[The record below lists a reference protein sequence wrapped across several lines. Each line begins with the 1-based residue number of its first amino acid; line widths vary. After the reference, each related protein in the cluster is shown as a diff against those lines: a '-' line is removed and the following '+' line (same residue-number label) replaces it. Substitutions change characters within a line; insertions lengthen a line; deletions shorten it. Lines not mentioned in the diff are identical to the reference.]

1 MPPKFS
7 APEDQQERNL
17 KSLVFGV
24 IVVISFI
31 VLMGR
36 LLQLQYFEYG
46 ENLRRSED
54 NRIRKISI
62 KAPRGYILD
71 RNGVVL
77 VRNRPSY
84 QISLLPYQL
93 TSRDTVFNRLLGI
106 VDSAGNRLLDSASL
120 HFLFERGRWQRF
132 RPQRIIEDASLA
144 QVSVIEEHA
153 NELRGIETL
162 VEARRDYPFG
172 TLAAHVFGYTSE
184 VSEEQLAKPEF
195 SDYTYGDRI
204 GKKGLEQQY
213 EKEFRGEN
221 GTKFIEVNAYGKE
234 IGLIEGMAH
243 RKAVPG
249 HHLLTTVDFRLQKVA
264 EEAFPDSIKGA
275 VVVLNP
281 QNGEI
286 YAMVSSPRLDPNI
299 FSLEK
304 KELAKEWASVALDS
318 TQPLNNRAIMGTYP
332 PASVYKFMTASA
344 GLEYGVID
352 QYTRYKPCFGGFQF
366 GSRYQRCWKPEGHG
380 SMTVVDA
387 LRESCDTYFYQAGLD
402 IDMARINEVSRR
414 FGLGDTLGIDLP
426 GEKRGLLMDSV
437 IYTRRFKRLGWQWAR
452 GQILNLSIG
461 QGQLVTPLQQAAMFG
476 SLASGKGLYRPH
488 FMKEIRSYDGK
499 PLKRYKP
506 FKIGPAKLKGENHQI
521 ILQAMDEVVNSPR
534 GTGKRAA
541 VPGIRVGGKTGSAEN
556 PQGEKTHAWFA
567 AAAPLENPTIAIAV
581 VMENAGGGGAM
592 AAPIA
597 GKILRTYFH
606 KDTVATT
613 PNSPAHASAKPE
625 PEDQ

>member
-17 KSLVFGV
+17 KSLVFGAIMV
-24 IVVISFI
+24 LSFF
-31 VLMGR
+31 VLLGR
-36 LLQLQYFEYG
+36 LLQLQYLDYD

-62 KAPRGYILD
+62 KAQRGYIMD
-71 RNGVVL
+71 RYGAVL

-84 QISLLPYQL
+84 HISLLPYQL
-93 TSRDTVFNRLLGI
+93 KDRDSVFNRMMRI
-106 VDSAGNRLLDSASL
+106 TDSTGNPLLDSASL
-120 HFLFERGRWQRF
+120 HFIFERGRWQRF
-132 RPQRIIEDASLA
+132 RPQRIIEDASMA

-153 NELRGIETL
+153 TELPGIETI

-172 TLAAHVFGYTSE
+172 TLASHVFGYTGE
-184 VSEEQLAKPEF
+184 VSEEQLAKEVF
-195 SDYTYGDRI
+195 KDYTFGDRI

-213 EKEFRGEN
+213 ETDFRGEN
-221 GTKFIEVNAYGKE
+221 GVKYIEVNAYGKE
-234 IGLIEGMAH
+234 IGLIEGMSH
-243 RKAVPG
+243 RKAVSG
-249 HHLLTTVDFRLQKVA
+249 HHLISTIDLRLQKVA
-264 EEAFPDSIKGA
+264 EDAFPDSIKGA

-304 KELAKEWASVALDS
+304 RELAREWATVAMDS

-332 PASVYKFMTASA
+332 PASVFKFMTAAS
-344 GLEYGVID
+344 GLEYHVITQD
-352 QYTRYKPCFGGFQF
+352 TRYKPCFGGYQF
-366 GSRYQRCWKPEGHG
+366 GSRYQRCWKPQGHG
-380 SMTVVDA
+380 SMTVIDA

-402 IDMARINEVSRR
+402 IDMAKINEVSRR

-437 IYTRRFKRLGWQWAR
+437 TYTKRFKRLGWQWAR
-452 GQILNLSIG
+452 GQILNLAIG

-476 SLASGKGLYRPH
+476 ALATGTGLYRPH
-488 FMKEIRSYDGK
+488 FMKEIKRHDGK
-499 PLKRYKP
+499 VLKRYKP
-506 FKIGPAKLKGENHQI
+506 LKISPAKLKGENHA
-521 ILQAMDEVVNSPR
+521 ILVNAMDEVVNSPH

-541 VPGIRVGGKTGSAEN
+541 VEGIRVGGKTGSAEN

-567 AAAPLENPTIAIAV
+567 AAAPLDKPTIALAV
-581 VMENAGGGGAM
+581 IMENAGGGGAM

-597 GKILRTYFH
+597 GKILKAYFH
-606 KDTVATT
+606 KDSVSIAADTT
-613 PNSPAHASAKPE
+613 SKVVEEGH
-625 PEDQ
+625 

>member
-17 KSLVFGV
+17 KSLVFGC
-24 IVVISFI
+24 IVVVAFL
-31 VLMGR
+31 VLVGR

-62 KAPRGYILD
+62 KAQRGYIMD
-71 RNGVVL
+71 RYGAVL

-84 QISLLPYQL
+84 HISLLPYQL
-93 TSRDTVFNRLLGI
+93 KDRDSVFNRLLRITDSTGARMI
-106 VDSAGNRLLDSASL
+106 DSANL
-120 HFLFERGRWQRF
+120 HFIFERGRWQRF
-132 RPQRIIEDASLA
+132 RPQRILEDASLA
-144 QVSVIEEHA
+144 QVSIIEEHA
-153 NELRGIETL
+153 TELPGIETI

-172 TLAAHVFGYTSE
+172 TLASHVFGYTGE
-184 VSEEQLAKPEF
+184 VSEEQLEKEEF
-195 SDYTYGDRI
+195 KDYTFGDRI

-213 EKEFRGEN
+213 ESDFRGEN

-249 HHLLTTVDFRLQKVA
+249 HHLVTTIDLRLQKVA
-264 EEAFPDSIKGA
+264 EDAFPDSVKGA

-286 YAMVSSPRLDPNI
+286 FAMVSSPRLDPNI

-304 KELAKEWASVALDS
+304 RELAREWASVAMDS

-332 PASVYKFMTASA
+332 PASVFKLITASA
-344 GLEYGVID
+344 GLEYGIINQD
-352 QYTRYKPCFGGFQF
+352 TRYKPCFGGYQF
-366 GSRYQRCWKPEGHG
+366 GSRYQRCWKPQGHG

-402 IDMARINEVSRR
+402 IDMERINEVARR
-414 FGLGDTLGIDLP
+414 FGLGDTLGIDIP
-426 GEKRGLLMDSV
+426 GEKRGLLMDST
-437 IYTRRFKRLGWQWAR
+437 IYEKRFKRLNWHWAR
-452 GQILNLSIG
+452 GLILNLAIG

-476 SLASGKGLYRPH
+476 ALASGRGLYKPH
-488 FMKEIRSYDGK
+488 FMKEIQRYNGSVIRK
-499 PLKRYKP
+499 YKP
-506 FKIGPAKLKGENHQI
+506 VRISNARIKGENHGI
-521 ILQAMDEVVNSPR
+521 ILQAMEEVVNAPH

-541 VPGIRVGGKTGSAEN
+541 VKGIRVGGKTGSAEN

-567 AAAPLENPTIAIAV
+567 AAAPLENPSIAIAV

-597 GKILRTYFH
+597 GKILNAYFH
-606 KDTVATT
+606 KDTIPVDTVRTGATLKVA
-613 PNSPAHASAKPE
+613 E
-625 PEDQ
+625 ED